1 MFKLKKKGVYSFRL
15 CYSLLAYSCIKY
27 AITNVIWAALNVIMC
42 DTMSTRWAT
51 ELKGD
56 FDKSYLTKQSYV
68 TVRSGSELGGIK
80 QVCVSKNFDLL
91 LLLTGMNEDYLYI
104 FIYRTQ

>member
-1 MFKLKKKGVYSFRL
+1 M
-15 CYSLLAYSCIKY
+15 
-27 AITNVIWAALNVIMC
+27 IWAALNVIMC

-104 FIYRTQ
+104 FIYRAQ